1 MKYADVL
8 RDALEMI
15 EQEEEQKMEA
25 VTFVLG
31 LIVAFISG
39 FGFGYK
45 EGFEEM
51 KRIDDNIIEE
61 AKRTIYGEE

>member
-45 EGFEEM
+45 EGMETM